1 MMIVKST
8 IKKLFLIIITALL
21 VIALIIPYNNYWSSS
36 PAASEIEYFIEPN
49 DLVSEMNKMMMS
61 QSIWCE
67 KISYTKANQKQLMQY
82 WKLVSNYKIFHRNG
96 VRKLHSGKSS
106 EVRTLTWHC
115 DSTYECA
122 GLGYR
127 ILGIAANLLFAIA
140 TNRVLLL
147 KWDKTS
153 AENTYLLPNMI
164 DWRYPN
170 HSLNGSFQDL
180 GTFHA
185 ASAMEIFEQEMI
197 DSIAGNTLHVQF
209 LYNRVHSVD
218 NIISKLYSTEMD
230 GLSFS
235 QSRSLQLFLTVSFMY
250 LFRISNELQLFA
262 SKIHNKLNLHG
273 KRYVA
278 LHIRTGQFDD
288 NLTEAPVHNRF
299 VHSPSSIKLAV
310 ECAIRQA
317 DKHIGPDGMVVV
329 VSDSMSLKQRL
340 VKEYSRVKAL
350 DNLIVHVDKTV
361 KLDNNGMLSTW
372 QDIIIMAEAHL
383 ILYHKSSFPLLS
395 MAMCGI
401 PMERTLDSIEC

>member
-1 MMIVKST
+1 M
-8 IKKLFLIIITALL
+8 ALL
-21 VIALIIPYNNYWSSS
+21 VIALIIPYNDHWSSS
-36 PAASEIEYFIEPN
+36 PAAIEIEYFIEPN

-67 KISYTKANQKQLMQY
+67 KMSYTEANQKQLMQY

-115 DSTYECA
+115 DSTYKCG

-127 ILGIAANLLFAIA
+127 MLGIAVNLLFAIA

-170 HSLNGSFQDL
+170 HFLNGSFRDL
-180 GTFHA
+180 GSFRAIHP
-185 ASAMEIFEQEMI
+185 MKLFMKKMI
-197 DSIAGNTLHVQF
+197 NSIAGNTLHVQF
-209 LYNRVHSVD
+209 LYNRVRSVD
-218 NIISKLYSTEMD
+218 KIISKLYSTEMD
-230 GLSFS
+230 SLSFS
-235 QSRSLQLFLTVSFMY
+235 ESMNLPLFLTVSFMY
-250 LFRISNELQLFA
+250 LFRVNNELKSF
-262 SKIHNKLNLHG
+262 SGKIRDKLNLLG

-288 NLTEAPVHNRF
+288 DNLTEFTLQDRF
-299 VHSPSSIKLAV
+299 VNSPSNIKLAV

-329 VSDSMSLKQRL
+329 VSDSVSVKQRL
-340 VKEYSRVKAL
+340 AKEYSRVKAL

-395 MAMCGI
+395 IAMCGI

>member
-1 MMIVKST
+1 MNVNSKIRLL
-8 IKKLFLIIITALL
+8 LFLIITASL
-21 VIALIIPYNNYWSSS
+21 VITLTIYYNDYWSFTSS
-36 PAASEIEYFIEPN
+36 ASEIEYIIKSN
-49 DLVSEMNKMMMS
+49 HSIISEMNEVMMS
-61 QSIWCE
+61 QGIQCE
-67 KISYTKANQKQLMQY
+67 KNSYTKAHQKQLMQY
-82 WKLVSNYKIFHRNG
+82 LKLVSNYKIFHRNG

-115 DSTYECA
+115 DSTYKCG

-127 ILGIAANLLFAIA
+127 ILGIVTNLLFAIA

-180 GTFHA
+180 GSFR
-185 ASAMEIFEQEMI
+185 ERVEFEQRMI
-197 DSIAGNTLHVQF
+197 DSITADTLHVKL
-209 LYNRVHSVD
+209 LYNRINHID
-218 NIISKLYSTEMD
+218 TIISKLHSTRMN

-235 QSRSLQLFLTVSFMY
+235 QRSSLPLFLTVSFMH
-250 LFRISNELQLFA
+250 LFRISNELKSVA
-262 SKIHNKLNLHG
+262 SKIRDELNLHG
-273 KRYVA
+273 IKYVA
-278 LHIRTGQFDD
+278 LHIRTGHFDDDD
-288 NLTEAPVHNRF
+288 NLKEGNRSRF
-299 VHSPSSIKLAV
+299 VHSPNSIKLAV
-310 ECAIRQA
+310 ECAITQA

-329 VSDSMSLKQRL
+329 VSDSVSVKQRL

-395 MAMCGI
+395 IAMCGI
-401 PMERTLDSIEC
+401 PRDRTLNSMHTYC